1 MGLWPV
7 TFVLAVTLVVL
18 VAMLVV
24 RDQSVDGGID
34 SADAEAVTL
43 STTADGRPTA
53 SGTADDGQARSDQA
67 TRPTRAGKQR
77 VANDRIA
84 IEPTVA
90 NGLLCAPA
98 PGRPALVRKRA
109 GGTSKRIAL
118 TFDDGPTKYTG
129 PVLDIL
135 RKAEI
140 PATFF
145 VIGSQVGP
153 NREIVRRIV
162 RDGHALANHT
172 WSHAN
177 VSAGGAAANS
187 QLMDTQYAIQQAVG
201 RAGCLMR
208 PPGGAVGPGL
218 VAWLRKHKK
227 VGVLWDVDS
236 NDYRLPSAA
245 TMIREIVSATRPG
258 SIILLHDGGGDR
270 TRTVAAVPKIISQL
284 KAKGYEFVTVPEL
297 LQLPKAKT

>member
-7 TFVLAVTLVVL
+7 TFVLAATLVVL
-18 VAMLVV
+18 VAMLVI
-24 RDQSVDGGID
+24 RDQNVDGGID
-34 SADAEAVTL
+34 SAEAEAVTL
-43 STTADGRPTA
+43 PTTADGRPTA
-53 SGTADDGQARSDQA
+53 SGGAKSGKGKPS
-67 TRPTRAGKQR
+67 TRPLG
-77 VANDRIA
+77 VAEKDRIA
-84 IEPTVA
+84 MKPTVA
-90 NGLLCAPA
+90 NGLLCAPV
-98 PGRPALVRKRA
+98 PGRPALVRRRS

-118 TFDDGPTKYTG
+118 TFDDGPSKYTG

-135 RKAEI
+135 RRERI

-145 VIGSQVGP
+145 VIGAQVGS
-153 NREIVRRIV
+153 NRELVRRIV

-177 VSAGGAAANS
+177 VAAGGPAADS
-187 QLMDTQYAIQQAVG
+187 QLMDTQYAIQKAVG
-201 RAGCLMR
+201 RAGCMMR

-218 VAWLRKHKK
+218 VSWLRKHKK

-236 NDYRLPSAA
+236 NDYQLPSAA
-245 TMIREIVSATRPG
+245 KMTDAIVSATRAG

-270 TRTVAAVPKIISQL
+270 TRTVAAVPKIISRL

-297 LQLPKAKT
+297 LKLPKAKA